1 MVKMLLNSLL
11 RRRSRIAV
19 ALIGIAIGAT
29 VLLGMITLCY
39 DVPRQLGQEFRS
51 YGANM
56 IFMPA
61 GRATSL
67 SLDDVNLALA
77 LLPAEKIL
85 GATVYRYASARIN
98 LQPLTAAGTDF
109 TQAAQTSPFWKIDG
123 RLPSQDNEI
132 LIGADVAELTQLAP
146 GMSALVSGRNKNR
159 VGFNRPMLIS
169 GIVSSGGAEDGFIFM
184 NMPAMESLQGNSG
197 EADMVELSL
206 TANEEELGN
215 IAAAINGS
223 MINIKAQLVK
233 RITRSEASVLSKLES
248 LVYLVTAVV
257 LLLTMIC
264 VATTM
269 MTIVME
275 RRKEIGLKKAI
286 GADSKNVGR
295 EFLAEG
301 LIMGITG
308 GLIGSVCGL
317 IFAQLISDSVFA
329 RSINIEIYLIPL
341 TLIISGIVTV
351 LACLVPARRAMDVEP
366 SVVLRG
372 E

>member
-1 MVKMLLNSLL
+1 
-11 RRRSRIAV
+11 
-19 ALIGIAIGAT
+19 LIGIAIGAA

-39 DVPRQLGQEFRS
+39 DVPRQLSQEFRS

-61 GRATSL
+61 GRETSL
-67 SLDDVNLALA
+67 LIADVKRALA
-77 LLPAEKIL
+77 LLPAEKVL
-85 GATVYRYASARIN
+85 GATMYRYASARIN

-109 TQAAQTSPFWKIDG
+109 TQAAKTSPFWKIDG
-123 RLPSQDNEI
+123 QFPSHDNEI
-132 LIGADVAELTQLAP
+132 LIGADVAELTKLTP
-146 GMSALVSGRNKNR
+146 GMSALVSGRGKNR
-159 VGFNRPMLIS
+159 TGFNRPMLVS
-169 GIVSSGGAEDGFIFM
+169 GIISSGGVEDGFIFM
-184 NMPAMESLQGNSG
+184 NMSAMESLQGNSG

-206 TANEEELGN
+206 TANAEELGN
-215 IAAAINGS
+215 IAALINNS
-223 MINIKAQLVK
+223 IKNIKAHLVQ
-233 RITRSEASVLSKLES
+233 RITQSEANVLSKLES
-248 LVYLVTAVV
+248 LVYLVTVVV

-286 GADSKNVGR
+286 GADSKNVGK
-295 EFLAEG
+295 EFLLEG
-301 LIMGITG
+301 LIMGVAG

-317 IFAQLISDSVFA
+317 IFAQIISDSVFA
-329 RSINIEIYLIPL
+329 RSINIEIYLIPV